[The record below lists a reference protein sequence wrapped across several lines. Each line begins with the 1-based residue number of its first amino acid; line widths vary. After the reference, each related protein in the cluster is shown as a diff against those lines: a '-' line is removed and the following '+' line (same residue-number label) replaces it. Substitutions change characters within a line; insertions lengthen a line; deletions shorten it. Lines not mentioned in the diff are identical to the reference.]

1 MHFNVCVCLCI
12 YICMHVCACD
22 RVCVCELVMYFNYIC
37 ANVIRLLLHLINRP
51 NSQCY
56 LNMMSR
62 IVAFLGHYVK
72 GITWKIS
79 MNSVYLL
86 SFCGR
91 NGEGY
96 FCVCSTDVISGDNRV
111 RSMNSIVRCLF
122 MVLTHFLLIS
132 LHKEIYFREFSLYT
146 SHTQEESWL

>member
-22 RVCVCELVMYFNYIC
+22 RVCVCVCVCELVMYFNYIC

-72 GITWKIS
+72 GIT
-79 MNSVYLL
+79 
-86 SFCGR
+86 
-91 NGEGY
+91 
-96 FCVCSTDVISGDNRV
+96 
-111 RSMNSIVRCLF
+111 
-122 MVLTHFLLIS
+122 
-132 LHKEIYFREFSLYT
+132 
-146 SHTQEESWL
+146 